1 VVVRERIDAMSR
13 EERRE
18 FTRLMFT
25 LLEATGAKTLTE
37 LHRGGPKTARS
48 LIKAFRELSAE
59 DQETASYLWDKLVGN
74 RSVEVKL
81 PLPAQANTA
90 APILKKRRAPIR
102 ISFFPLLLP

>member
-1 VVVRERIDAMSR
+1 MVRERIDAMSR

-25 LLEATGAKTLTE
+25 LLEATGAKNLTE
-37 LHRGGPKTARS
+37 LHRGGPKTALS
-48 LIKAFRELSAE
+48 LTKAFRELSVE

-90 APILKKRRAPIR
+90 APILKKRSAPIR